1 MNKYKRVISFIEMFL
16 VISLV
21 FSISFSLSS
30 PIVNA
35 DSTVGCCEKTKSGE
49 YCQTASQD
57 NCASGSS
64 FAPTSCEQ
72 TSYCKSGCCAG
83 IGGYCYNNYPKALCE
98 KQYGGSYS
106 ADPSCNVQECN
117 VGCCVIGTQASILTK
132 GRCLN
137 ETSRFPDLELDFRAD
152 VQDESSCLNLAKNTE
167 KGCCVTDS
175 GCSYGAK
182 STCNVPSAVNG
193 TGFYKDKY
201 CASLQGLCSCASAD
215 HTTNGKGNTMCLPDD
230 DSVYWKDSCGN
241 PEGIKE
247 KCDYSKGSLC
257 GDSDKDGVFS
267 CESLKCEGQDAN
279 SDNSKKLSVNLEG
292 YHGTDPAE
300 LKTNEILNGESWCQ
314 SDSKEQDANKLY
326 GQDPVGSRYYRS
338 LCINGKELV
347 EPCKDYRQEFCYSA
361 NVDVPRKDEQGNEI
375 LGGIYTEGRCLKNE
389 WQSCIDSCNTADSF
403 TMSKGTYEDALK
415 KDEECCGDR
424 TKRDCQWTGSKCS
437 PAVSPGAKFWQGEGS
452 DTCGKANLECTAM
465 FVCGGWNRVLGLC
478 DNSPDEQA
486 GSGVAIGGVFGA
498 GAGIATGVT
507 LGTVG
512 LPVGVAVAVTALA
525 TGLKSGFQGGW
536 QLVYGAECFSQDYL
550 QAANNLCRSYGDCG
564 ADYNYLI
571 DDGNVPENLKLT
583 KYGFSNTEKVNGELA
598 NAIRS
603 DSKTEEGRNNGLEY
617 KYGKSNE
624 VPGNLSS
631 NPDWSKGSTFFRFES
646 NTKKGER
653 GNRFF
658 RALYLGDEKKLLGA
672 GAVSLSTG
680 IGLAFLTPLATGQAL
695 GIGLGLTPHGFLLRE
710 VFGLVPAI
718 EKTTFNQGIVS
729 AEEAAAHEVAT
740 KAIDE
745 SSKTL
750 GEITARRVA
759 ADEAVAQANVEFTK
773 LVTEETLKKTSF
785 EQAEKAGADAVVQ
798 ELERSLE
805 SVALQKQ
812 AAEQTLT
819 NAQEQAAQVLAQ
831 EVDAELAHEAI
842 KQTSEKVVFSTT
854 TQALVAFNSIMW
866 AYTIFEIGNTLL
878 EKTEKVTVST
888 TCQPWQ
894 APAVK
899 TADKDQCERCNPS
912 YTDYLNNDKTPKD
925 VKALKACSEYRCKSL
940 GASCDLVN
948 KGSTEEQCVSLS
960 KYDVNSPV
968 IKPWKE
974 GFSKELQDKVQETSS
989 GLKING
995 EVKIY
1000 DKFLVALQTDEPAK
1014 IS

>member
-1 MNKYKRVISFIEMFL
+1 MFL

-338 LCINGKELV
+338 ICINGKELV

-403 TMSKGTYEDALK
+403 TMGEREYKEAIE
-415 KDEECCGDR
+415 KDLQCCEDR
-424 TKRDCQWTGSKCS
+424 TKRDCRWTGNKCV
-437 PAVSPGAKFWQGEGS
+437 PAVSPGAKFWEGEGA
-452 DTCGKANLECTAM
+452 DVCGKANLECTAF
-465 FVCGGWNRVLGLC
+465 FVCGGWNRLFGLC
-478 DNSPDEQA
+478 GGEEEVGASAAVSGA
-486 GSGVAIGGVFGA
+486 GAAGAAI
-498 GAGIATGVT
+498 GAGIATGGAIIPIA
-507 LGTVG
+507 LS
-512 LPVGVAVAVTALA
+512 AALA
-525 TGLKSGFQGGW
+525 ATLIGLKEGVKGGSGW
-536 QLVYGAECFSQDYL
+536 KLVHGEECFSQDYL
-550 QAANNLCRSYGDCG
+550 QAANNLCRSFGDCG
-564 ADYNYLI
+564 TDYNYLI
-571 DDGNVPENLKLT
+571 DDDKVPTNLKLT
-583 KYGFSNTEKVNGELA
+583 KYGFFNTEFTDGELA
-598 NAIRS
+598 GAVK
-603 DSKTEEGRNNGLEY
+603 DEVDEGKKEKELYY
-617 KYGKSNE
+617 KFGKDKDE
-624 VPGNLSS
+624 VPGNLSD
-631 NPDWSKGSTFFRFES
+631 NPSWEEGKTFLNFG
-646 NTKKGER
+646 TVDKKGR
-653 GNRFF
+653 TSKYL
-658 RALYLGDEKKLLGA
+658 RALYFGQEEGGLGNHIYGA
-672 GAVSLSTG
+672 AV
-680 IGLAFLTPLATGQAL
+680 PLVGS
-695 GIGLGLTPHGFLLRE
+695 IGLGVLAHAVAGQGFLTSLGVGLGATPHGLLIRGI
-710 VFGLVPAI
+710 FGAI
-718 EKTTFNQGIVS
+718 FGGEAIFGKGVTGIVS
-729 AEEAAAHEVAT
+729 EASVDDLLVKEANAIAGEEGGKITTKKAAEELISNTAQAAADVELAT
-740 KAIDE
+740 AQQAFSQAAAEHGANLAKEAISEATQNALLPDSSQTVTQAIQGIQGQTLNSVNAFGTSAKASAEKVFQDVL
-745 SSKTL
+745 SKT
-750 GEITARRVA
+750 GPARTKDLAGR
-759 ADEAVAQANVEFTK
+759 EAYKIVGTGDVP
-773 LVTEETLKKTSF
+773 
-785 EQAEKAGADAVVQ
+785 
-798 ELERSLE
+798 
-805 SVALQKQ
+805 
-812 AAEQTLT
+812 
-819 NAQEQAAQVLAQ
+819 
-831 EVDAELAHEAI
+831 
-842 KQTSEKVVFSTT
+842 
-854 TQALVAFNSIMW
+854 
-866 AYTIFEIGNTLL
+866 TIL
-878 EKTEKVTVST
+878 
-888 TCQPWQ
+888 
-894 APAVK
+894 
-899 TADKDQCERCNPS
+899 
-912 YTDYLNNDKTPKD
+912 
-925 VKALKACSEYRCKSL
+925 
-940 GASCDLVN
+940 
-948 KGSTEEQCVSLS
+948 
-960 KYDVNSPV
+960 
-968 IKPWKE
+968 
-974 GFSKELQDKVQETSS
+974 
-989 GLKING
+989 
-995 EVKIY
+995 
-1000 DKFLVALQTDEPAK
+1000 
-1014 IS
+1014 